1 MHVSVNTCSERGD
14 NIKIFIIMNY
24 ERSTTTIRKIVS
36 QSAYTIIWQHITH
49 MCCRFFPD
57 VIVNRYYE
65 ASIKMEADSQ
75 RMESDKYE
83 GRRQVPLVVCQL
95 VRAERE

>member
-1 MHVSVNTCSERGD
+1 
-14 NIKIFIIMNY
+14 MNS

-49 MCCRFFPD
+49 PSFFPD